1 MSGERPVIL
10 FLFIISNNIPVYFDR
25 LSGNNYR
32 QEAGNRAHS
41 LMVKRPLPGKK
52 GGRFPSA
59 HTLNIYNMERS
70 ESIKEIAN
78 ALCKFQQEVGKV
90 KKDSKNP
97 YFKSKYASLA
107 DILDVIQKPLSECG
121 LSIMQMPKGENE
133 LETMLMHN
141 SGEWI
146 LSSYAMRPVKNDPQ
160 SIGSCITYQRRY
172 AIGSILNLNI
182 DDDDD
187 ANKASNLQANTAD
200 TPKTNLDARKIFRPD
215 FLNNDESMNKL
226 YAFIEEKEK
235 DAKQKKQNFSVS
247 RLMESLYKIGAV
259 ELQTVI
265 DMYLQYKKSKYGE

>member
-1 MSGERPVIL
+1 
-10 FLFIISNNIPVYFDR
+10 
-25 LSGNNYR
+25 
-32 QEAGNRAHS
+32 
-41 LMVKRPLPGKK
+41 
-52 GGRFPSA
+52 
-59 HTLNIYNMERS
+59 MERS

-133 LETMLMHN
+133 LETILMHN
-141 SGEWI
+141 SGEWF

-172 AIGSILNLNI
+172 AISSILNLNI
-182 DDDDD
+182 DDDD
-187 ANKASNLQANTAD
+187 ANKASNLQVNTAD
-200 TPKTNLDARKIFRPD
+200 APKTNLDARKIFRPD

-235 DAKQKKQNFSVS
+235 DAKQKKQNFSIS
-247 RLMESLYKIGAV
+247 RLMESLYKIGSV

>member
-1 MSGERPVIL
+1 MVER
-10 FLFIISNNIPVYFDR
+10 SR
-25 LSGNNYR
+25 T
-32 QEAGNRAHS
+32 
-41 LMVKRPLPGKK
+41 GKK
-52 GGRFPSA
+52 GVRFPGV
-59 HTLNIYNMERS
+59 HKLNIHNMERS

-121 LSIMQMPKGENE
+121 LSIMQMPKGDNE
-133 LETMLMHN
+133 LETILMHN

-146 LSSYAMRPVKNDPQ
+146 LSSYVMRPVKNDPQ

-187 ANKASNLQANTAD
+187 ANKASNLQASATNA
-200 TPKTNLDARKIFRPD
+200 PKTNLDARRVFLPD
-215 FLNNDESMNKL
+215 FLNNNDSMSKL
-226 YAFIEEKEK
+226 YAFIEEEENK
-235 DAKQKKQNFSVS
+235 AKQKKQNFSVS
-247 RLMESLYKIGAV
+247 RLMESLYKIGPV

-265 DMYLQYKKSKYGE
+265 DMYLQYKKTKYGE